1 MLRLTFVFIIASV
14 GLYFALQ
21 GGAYY
26 ALLFYLWNA
35 YFRPEDWVW
44 SNFIRHLDFSFYA
57 GVYLVMLTLF
67 SGKRLFLNG
76 HIFLIFLFLIHTLLA
91 TIFSE
96 HFDYSWKYWMDFL
109 KSTIITYTIILLVDD
124 FYKFRLA
131 LIVIVFSLGLEPAK
145 QGWYYLF
152 VSPEWANPNKIAFL
166 GDNNLVSVGM
176 LMLAPIIMLLARI
189 TQQKWAKWIYWTLLI
204 GVFYRA
210 LSTHSRGGFL
220 SCLGLGLSHLLY
232 SRQKFRVLFGGGL
245 IVLML
250 LPALPDIYWDR
261 MQTILTY
268 EEENEKSAINRLH
281 YWAVAIEMGKAN
293 PFLGVGYSA
302 FNMSYDT
309 YDFAFGAYLTGRS
322 VHNSILGVLAE
333 LGYVGAALFSLIIF
347 NAFRNCYY
355 VYKRTKNS
363 FLFHSE
369 LSHSA
374 IALSTSFVVFLIGG
388 SFVIFQYNEMLWH
401 YIGLTIVLKK
411 LTDQYIEESSR
422 NQISQSSSNSNF
434 TAARTI

>member
-1 MLRLTFVFIIASV
+1 MLRLIFVLIIAST
-14 GLYFALQ
+14 GIYFALQ

-44 SNFIRHLDFSFYA
+44 SNFVRHLDFSFYTGA
-57 GVYLVMLTLF
+57 YLVLATLF
-67 SGKRLFLNG
+67 AKKRLFLNG

-91 TIFSE
+91 TLFSE

-124 FYKFRLA
+124 FPKFRLA
-131 LIVIVFSLGLEPAK
+131 LIIIAFSLGLEPAK

-176 LMLAPIIMLLARI
+176 LMLAPIVLLLAHL
-189 TQQKWAKWIYWTLLI
+189 TQRKWTKYVYWTLFI

-220 SCLGLGLSHLLY
+220 SCLGLGAMHLFY
-232 SRQKFRVLFGGGL
+232 SRQKFRVLAGIGL
-245 IVLML
+245 VILML

-261 MQTILTY
+261 MRTILTY
-268 EEENEKSAINRLH
+268 EEEDERSAINRLH
-281 YWAVAIEMGKAN
+281 YWAVAIEMAKAN

-302 FNMSYDT
+302 YNMSYDT
-309 YDFAFGAYLTGRS
+309 YDFSFGAYLTKRS

-333 LGYVGAALFSLIIF
+333 LGYIGAALFSLIIF
-347 NAFRNCYY
+347 NAFRNCHY

-363 FLFHSE
+363 FPFHSE
-369 LSHSA
+369 LRQAS
-374 IALSTSFVVFLIGG
+374 IALSTSFIVFTIGG

-401 YIGLTIVLKK
+401 YIGLSIALKK
-411 LTDQYIEESSR
+411 LTNQYIASSTNKQTLKPILNR
-422 NQISQSSSNSNF
+422 NAI
-434 TAARTI
+434 TTKMI